1 MKKSNIKQTGR
12 SMIEMLAVLAII
24 GILSI
29 TALVGFTLAMNKH
42 RANETI
48 YDVMLRA
55 TNVPMIDEF
64 YASKPSGYEFK
75 FPGLGSTDGTK
86 GTYYTMHTYKD
97 TGTAYRIEVQQ
108 VTDSV
113 CKQILR
119 LHPTD
124 VDEIL
129 VGNTS
134 FAGDDTICNS
144 DKVTITFCFGLADG
158 TGTCSPSGGNEGS
171 GNTSGSG
178 TEDPCA
184 DKNCSTGST
193 CVDGVCVPCTDG
205 SACNCTSGTWNT
217 TAGLCCDDVI
227 EPTESV
233 CYSYEFKPA
242 NSGQC
247 PTYTF
252 TYLSNLCGTNGYCQD
267 GACTECAENE
277 TATEA
282 GCEAI
287 QCEITEDNIAS
298 VTNEYCCT
306 NFGGVWEN
314 EACACPEGY
323 IFDTETD
330 QCVVSDGQCS
340 YNYNN
345 PNSVKVKYADCA
357 YANNTPTGAKES
369 YADCIYSNA
378 QPTDKQ
384 NLSMTA
390 QQACPS
396 GQYCYL
402 QWATDD
408 CSSTVGASGS
418 TPIYGRCLPLDS
430 VDAYCKKRYSGTL
443 NISPTKQCPTG
454 QYCYLNW
461 STENCS
467 STLSSAGSNPLY
479 GRCLP
484 LNSSSASC
492 RSTYSESLKLDPIQS
507 CPSGK
512 YCYLQWAEENC
523 VSSVDSSGAD
533 PFYGV
538 CLDLNSVDAVCP

>member
-1 MKKSNIKQTGR
+1 MKKQTGR
-12 SMIEMLAVLAII
+12 SMIEMLAVLAIV
-24 GILSI
+24 GVLSI
-29 TALVGFTLAMNKH
+29 AALVGFTFAMNKH

-55 TNVPMIDEF
+55 TNVPMMDEY
-64 YASKPSGYEFK
+64 YAGKPLGYEFT
-75 FPGLGSTDGTK
+75 FSGLAGDGTQ
-86 GTYYTMHTYKD
+86 GTYYAMHTYKD
-97 TGTAYRIEVQQ
+97 GGSAYRVEVLD
-108 VTDSV
+108 VTDHV
-113 CKQILR
+113 CEQILR
-119 LHPTD
+119 MHPTD
-124 VDEIL
+124 VDEII
-129 VGNTS
+129 VGTTS
-134 FAGDDTICNS
+134 FTGDEDICVANTN
-144 DKVTITFCFGLADG
+144 KMTFCFGLSDG
-158 TGTCSPSGGNEGS
+158 SGTCNPDSGSGSGSGS
-171 GNTSGSG
+171 GNTP
-178 TEDPCA
+178 EDPCA
-184 DKNCSTGST
+184 DKECGTGAT
-193 CVDGVCVPCTDG
+193 CVDGTCVSCTDG
-205 SACNCTSGTWNT
+205 SACNCASGTWNA
-217 TAGLCCDDVI
+217 TANLCCEEVTEPI
-227 EPTESV
+227 ENV
-233 CYSYEFKPA
+233 CYTYAFQPA
-242 NSGQC
+242 ANGQC

-252 TYLSNLCGTNGYCQD
+252 TYLAALCGTNGYCAE
-267 GACTECAENE
+267 GTCIECNEGE

-357 YANNTPTGAKES
+357 YANNTPTGAQES

-378 QPTDKQ
+378 QPTDRQ
-384 NLSMTA
+384 NLSMTV
-390 QQACPS
+390 QRACPA
-396 GQYCYL
+396 GKYCYL
-402 QWATDD
+402 KWATDD

-484 LNSSSASC
+484 LDSSTASC

-512 YCYLQWAEENC
+512 YCYLKWAEENC

-538 CLDLNSVDAVCP
+538 CLDLNSVNAVCP

>member
-1 MKKSNIKQTGR
+1 MKKQTGR
-12 SMIEMLAVLAII
+12 SMIEMLAVLAIV
-24 GILSI
+24 GVLSI
-29 TALVGFTLAMNKH
+29 AALVGFTFAMNKH

-55 TNVPMIDEF
+55 TNVPMMDEY
-64 YASKPSGYEFK
+64 YAGKPLGYEFT
-75 FPGLGSTDGTK
+75 FSGLAGDGTQ
-86 GTYYTMHTYKD
+86 GTYYAMHTYKD
-97 TGTAYRIEVQQ
+97 GGSAYRVEVLD
-108 VTDSV
+108 VTDHV
-113 CKQILR
+113 CEQILR
-119 LHPTD
+119 MRPTD
-124 VDEIL
+124 VDEII
-129 VGNTS
+129 VGTTS
-134 FAGDDTICNS
+134 FTGDEDICVANTN
-144 DKVTITFCFGLADG
+144 KMTFCFGLSDG
-158 TGTCSPSGGNEGS
+158 SGTCNPDSGSGSGSGS
-171 GNTSGSG
+171 GNTP
-178 TEDPCA
+178 EDPCA
-184 DKNCSTGST
+184 DKECGTGAT
-193 CVDGVCVPCTDG
+193 CVDGTCVSCTDG
-205 SACNCTSGTWNT
+205 SACNCASGTWNA
-217 TAGLCCDDVI
+217 TANLCCEEVT
-227 EPTESV
+227 EPVESV
-233 CYSYEFKPA
+233 CYSYVFTPA
-242 NSGQC
+242 SSGQC

-252 TYLSNLCGTNGYCQD
+252 TYLAALCGTNGYCAE
-267 GACTECAENE
+267 GTCIECNEGE

-345 PNSVKVKYADCA
+345 PNSVKVNYADCA
-357 YANNTPTGAKES
+357 YANNTPTGAQES

-378 QPTDKQ
+378 RPTDKQ

-430 VDAYCKKRYSGTL
+430 VDAYCKQRSSGTL
-443 NISPTKQCPTG
+443 NISPTKQCPSG

-461 STENCS
+461 STEDCS
-467 STLSSAGSNPLY
+467 STLSAAGSNPLY

-492 RSTYSESLKLDPIQS
+492 RITYSENLKLDPIQS

-512 YCYLQWAEENC
+512 YCYLKWAEENC
-523 VSSVDSSGAD
+523 ASEVGSSGAD

-538 CLDLNSVDAVCP
+538 CLDLNSVDAICP